1 MSKEELP
8 VEEVDSDSAE
18 GVEETVDESSVSLS
32 QYEKIKDDH
41 LRLAADF
48 DNYKKRAEKEKE
60 NISSV
65 TLAYFI
71 NALFPLID
79 NFEMAMSQDEISKE
93 TEAFNSLLQSI
104 LENLQLEEVGTV
116 GESFDP
122 SIHEAVEHT
131 GEGDVQVVDSVL
143 RKGYMFQGNLIRPAM
158 VKVKSE

>member
-8 VEEVDSDSAE
+8 VEEVDSDSTE
-18 GVEETVDESSVSLS
+18 GVEETPEETSVPLS
-32 QYEKIKDDH
+32 QYENIKDDH

-48 DNYKKRAEKEKE
+48 DHYKKRAEKEKE

-131 GEGDVQVVDSVL
+131 GEGDLQVVDAVL
-143 RKGYMFQGNLIRPAM
+143 RKGYMFQGNLIRPSM